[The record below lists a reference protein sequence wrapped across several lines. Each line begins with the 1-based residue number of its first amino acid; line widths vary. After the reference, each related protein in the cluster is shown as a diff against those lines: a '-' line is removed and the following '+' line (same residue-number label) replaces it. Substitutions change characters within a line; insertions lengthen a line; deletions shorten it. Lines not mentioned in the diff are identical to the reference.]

1 MPASFLDPSES
12 IAPVAEEEGGRGL
25 GKRSRGVRTRKEL

>member
-12 IAPVAEEEGGRGL
+12 IAPVAEEEGGREGF
-25 GKRSRGVRTRKEL
+25 GEEIEGS